1 MVYIVLTPWMLII
14 LASMPLYIAAF
25 ILYVIR
31 GIRGPTVFDSV
42 ISIDAMCYDVAAFMV
57 ILSIYFQSY
66 LLLGSAI
73 LLALWAY
80 ILDLVI
86 ARYYDKAEPVRGGTG
101 R

>member
-1 MVYIVLTPWMLII
+1 MIPSII
-14 LASMPLYIAAF
+14 LWIIVTAIPLYIVAF

-57 ILSIYFQSY
+57 ILSVYYSSY
-66 LLLGSAI
+66 VLLGIAI

-80 ILDLVI
+80 MLDIVI
-86 ARYYDKAEPVRGGTG
+86 ARYYEKISVGGK
-101 R
+101 